1 MISQKEFIAQ
11 AFPKMKIRH
20 KILRRLFEYA
30 SRIKLL
36 LLPPIRIKDSQ
47 SIRNF
52 TFL

>member
-30 SRIKLL
+30 SRIKLAEFNL
-36 LLPPIRIKDSQ
+36 QMQQNSD
-47 SIRNF
+47 
-52 TFL
+52 